1 MEILSSEYDQ
11 DLFIVETINM
21 LLNDFRNAS
30 ADDKYKLN
38 DIINDLKFLKRLIN
52 NNRVS
57 TKDKNNNYGYKSIIF
72 NYITK
77 FENYLKI
84 LNHKELLINNN
95 LSNNFILS
103 LNDISDY
110 LNNIYILISLN

>member
-1 MEILSSEYDQ
+1 M
-11 DLFIVETINM
+11 
-21 LLNDFRNAS
+21 
-30 ADDKYKLN
+30 
-38 DIINDLKFLKRLIN
+38 
-52 NNRVS
+52 
-57 TKDKNNNYGYKSIIF
+57 F

-103 LNDISDY
+103 LNDILDY